1 MNQEQGPGKDLPS
14 DESTSRGWILD
25 VIEQQERSLMRYA
38 LHFIRDRETARDVV
52 QDTFLQLCRQKE
64 DQVRPKLPAWLFT
77 VCRNR
82 AIDFGRKEKR
92 MKTSTDDLPVDRAD
106 PGPNPAA
113 VVETQDVFE
122 TVLRHVIQLP
132 QREQELLQLKFEAGL
147 SYQEMAD
154 VTGLS
159 KTNVGFLLHKA
170 VSALRQRNAIGKDS

>member
-1 MNQEQGPGKDLPS
+1 
-14 DESTSRGWILD
+14 
-25 VIEQQERSLMRYA
+25 
-38 LHFIRDRETARDVV
+38 
-52 QDTFLQLCRQKE
+52 
-64 DQVRPKLPAWLFT
+64 
-77 VCRNR
+77 
-82 AIDFGRKEKR
+82 